1 MMATPENHPETETL
15 AELYTLLA
23 RCFER
28 PDDDLATAIESGRL
42 DAAIRER
49 AESLG
54 IELGEPSRPD
64 EPLEAHLRT
73 FESFEGPA
81 APLAE
86 SVYKEWW
93 DGTDRGI
100 HSGPP
105 AHDMERRY
113 EAADIEAPEGYAA
126 DHLAVI
132 LEYASLVLETDAA
145 AYPSFQ
151 ECHLDWIDA
160 LEERVDETCDVPY
173 YRWAV
178 TTLQAVLDRTD
189 EHISDD
195 PSQQRRETQ

>member
-1 MMATPENHPETETL
+1 MMATPENHQTETL
-15 AELYTLLA
+15 VELHTLLA

-28 PDDDLATAIESGRL
+28 PGPELATAITSGRL

-49 AESLG
+49 AERLG
-54 IELGEPSRPD
+54 IDLEEPPRPD

-93 DGTDRGI
+93 DGTERGI
-100 HSGPP
+100 LSGPP

-113 EAADIEAPEGYAA
+113 EAADIEIPEGYAA

-132 LEYASLVLETDAA
+132 LEYASLVLETDAD
-145 AYPSFQ
+145 AYPSFRAN
-151 ECHLDWIDA
+151 HLDWIDD
-160 LEERVDETCDVPY
+160 LEERVAETCDVPF